1 LATSIPKLEFGNER
15 FYIQQHHKEKKMK
28 KSIPLLTVLLL
39 ISGSTIAADKIV
51 KCQIDSAGEQAYKGK
66 CLFIPDT
73 KGSFALANP
82 QKNKPLFDGITDVSV
97 FIIEKG
103 VAEVRGLTTDG
114 INSRWGEAKR
124 STEDKACWVGEDF
137 KVCAW

>member
-1 LATSIPKLEFGNER
+1 
-15 FYIQQHHKEKKMK
+15 MK
-28 KSIPLLTVLLL
+28 KLIPLLTVLLL
-39 ISGSTIAADKIV
+39 ISDPTIAADRIV
-51 KCQIDSAGEQAYKGK
+51 KCQIDSAGSPSYKGK

-82 QKNKPLFDGITDVSV
+82 KKDKSLLDGIIDVSV

-103 VAEVRGLTTDG
+103 VAEVSGLTTDG